1 MFLAITHTN
10 KKRLFLFII
19 SSLWIGIGLHAQTDS
34 IATVTDSVKPNKISR
49 WDSLFDWNF
58 LAVPTIAYQPET
70 NWSFGLAGAYYFKL
84 NDEKTSDIGFDMAY
98 TLNKQWNV
106 NVLSTMY
113 FGGNKRWF
121 MYTNVGFKRYPDLFY
136 GIGNRT
142 NQLLAAPIHYS
153 SDNVY
158 LTAQPQYYITEH
170 WIVGANVTLRWEQA
184 STTANLDSIGTFCS
198 TSGLEKPYFMVGLG
212 GIISYDS
219 RDQQFY
225 PSRGIFFKT
234 VASYYEPYLGSTY
247 RMGKISADFR
257 HFVPIYKELVF
268 AWQAYTEWALGNEK
282 PFQLLPTLGGM
293 DVVRGIR
300 RGTWSDDVM
309 MAVQTELRIPIWRFL
324 KGSIFSSIGDVYN
337 LDDWQWSIPKIGYG
351 AGLRVALNKAKVNVR
366 FDVARQNYDNNWSF
380 YLTIK
385 EAF

>member
-1 MFLAITHTN
+1 MQCL
-10 KKRLFLFII
+10 LFG
-19 SSLWIGIGLHAQTDS
+19 LWATLTVAAQTGSISQPNDS
-34 IATVTDSVKPNKISR
+34 IKERKVSR

-58 LAVPTIAYQPET
+58 FAVPTISYQPET
-70 NWSFGLAGAYYFKL
+70 NWAFGLAGAYYFKL
-84 NDEKTSDIGFDMAY
+84 NEEKTSDIGFDMAY
-98 TLNKQWNV
+98 TLNKQWNF

-136 GIGNRT
+136 GIGNHT
-142 NQLLAAPIHYS
+142 NDLLQTPIHYS

-158 LTAQPQYYITEH
+158 LTAQPQYYITNH
-170 WIVGANVTLRWEQA
+170 WIVGANVTLRWEQP
-184 STTANLDSIGTFCS
+184 STNANLDSISALCT
-198 TSGLEKPYFMVGLG
+198 TTGLDKPFVMVGVG

-225 PSRGIFFKT
+225 PSHGIFFKT

-247 RMGKISADFR
+247 RMGKISSEFR
-257 HFVPIYKELVF
+257 QFVPIYNDLIF
-268 AWQAYTEWALGNEK
+268 AWQASTEWTFGSEK

-293 DVVRGIR
+293 DVVRGLR
-300 RGTWSDDVM
+300 RGEWCDDVM
-309 MAVQTELRIPIWRFL
+309 MAVQTELRIPIWRFF
-324 KGSIFSSIGDVYN
+324 KASIFGSIGDVYN
-337 LDDWQWSIPKIGYG
+337 LEHWQWSTPKIGYG
-351 AGLRVALNKAKVNVR
+351 AGIRVALNKAKVNVR
-366 FDVARQNYDNNWSF
+366 FDVARQNYDNNWSY

>member
-1 MFLAITHTN
+1 VASTLQ
-10 KKRLFLFII
+10 
-19 SSLWIGIGLHAQTDS
+19 AQTDS
-34 IATVTDSVKPNKISR
+34 IAQPKDSIKENKISR
-49 WDSLFDWNF
+49 WDSLFDWDF
-58 LAVPTIAYQPET
+58 IAVPTISYQPET
-70 NWSFGLAGAYYFKL
+70 NWAFGLAGAYYFNL
-84 NDEKTSDIGFDMAY
+84 NKEKTSDIGFDIAY
-98 TLNKQWNV
+98 TLNKQWNF

-136 GIGNRT
+136 GIGNHT
-142 NQLLAAPIHYS
+142 NDLLQTPIHYS

-158 LTAQPQYYITEH
+158 ITAQPQYYITNH
-170 WIVGANVTLRWEQA
+170 WIVGANVTLRYENP
-184 STTANLDSIGTFCS
+184 STNTNLDSISSFCA
-198 TSGLEKPYFMVGLG
+198 TTGLDKPFFMLGIG

-247 RMGKISADFR
+247 RMGKVSSEFR
-257 HFVPIYKELVF
+257 QFVPIYKDLIF
-268 AWQAYTEWALGNEK
+268 AWQASTEWTFGNEK

-293 DVVRGIR
+293 DLLRGVR
-300 RGTWSDDVM
+300 RGEWCDDVM
-309 MAVQTELRIPIWRFL
+309 MAIQSELRIPIWRFF
-324 KGSIFSSIGDVYN
+324 KASVFCSVGDVYN
-337 LDDWQWSIPKIGYG
+337 LENWQWSIPKIGYG
-351 AGLRVALNKAKVNVR
+351 AGIRIALNKAKVNVR
-366 FDVARQNYDNNWSF
+366 FDVARQNYTNNWSY